1 MTEKTIKTEAVKQ
14 KAVELAI
21 SAIAAYKQSAI
32 APGYDVRL
40 VKAADVIADY
50 IVNGKIPS
58 QES

>member
-1 MTEKTIKTEAVKQ
+1 MTEKTVKTEAVKQ
-14 KAVELAI
+14 RAVELAI

-32 APGYDVRL
+32 TPGYDVRL

>member
-1 MTEKTIKTEAVKQ
+1 MTEKTVKTEAVKQ
-14 KAVELAI
+14 RAVELAI
-21 SAIAAYKQSAI
+21 SAIAAYKQSSI